1 MKTVLFLDVDGV
13 LNQYN
18 IPQRI
23 RRKRTHGFSKMFDP
37 FPKKVQ
43 RLSKLVKKYNID
55 VYVFSAW
62 TIDNLRPFLP
72 FTLSGDTRKYANDVE
87 EIMKD
92 YDKCILIDDEV
103 SWGIYGHERKPIP
116 KDLEVINIDGDYG
129 MVLEDFKKL
138 ERTLK
143 GD

>member
-1 MKTVLFLDVDGV
+1 MKTALFLDVDGV

-18 IPQRI
+18 IHQRI
-23 RRKRTHGFSKMFDP
+23 RRKRTHGLSKMFDP

-62 TIDNLRPFLP
+62 TIKNLQPFLP
-72 FTLSGDTRKYANDVE
+72 FTLSGDTRKYADDVE
-87 EIMKD
+87 DIMKD
-92 YDKCILIDDEV
+92 YNKCILIDDEV
-103 SWGIYGHERKPIP
+103 SWGIYGRERKAIP

-129 MVLEDFKKL
+129 MILNDFKKL
-138 ERTLK
+138 ERILK